1 MPVVQ
6 IIDKQNNPVGELT
19 LPEDIFSVDV
29 RPEILHQVVKAQLAA
44 KRAGTVGV
52 KNRSKIR
59 GGGRKPWR
67 QKGTGRARA
76 GTVRS
81 PLWTGGAVT
90 HGPQMRDYSVKV
102 NKKVKRLALRMA
114 LSAKVAE
121 QSLLIVDDMSMP
133 SYKTKDFV
141 QVQNALNLEKGLI
154 VVSKK
159 DNNLSL
165 GSRNIPN
172 VKVIEHNQLGVYD
185 ILNTN
190 TLVLTP
196 QVVEHLEERLQ

>member
-6 IIDKQNNPVGELT
+6 VVDKQNAPVGEIT
-19 LPEDIFSVDV
+19 LPEEIFEVQV
-29 RPEILHQVVKAQLAA
+29 KPEILHHVVTAQLAA

-76 GTVRS
+76 GSVRS

-90 HGPQMRDYSVKV
+90 HGPVMRDYSKKV

-114 LSAKVAE
+114 LSSKVAE
-121 QSLLIVDDMSMP
+121 NALIVVDDMSMD
-133 SYKTKDFV
+133 SHKTKDFV
-141 QVQNALNLEKGLI
+141 AMQQALHLEKGLI

-165 GSRNIPN
+165 GSRNVPG
-172 VKVIEHNQLGVYD
+172 VLVLEENQLGVYD
-185 ILNTN
+185 VLHSQKMI
-190 TLVLTP
+190 LTP
-196 QVVEHLEERLQ
+196 QVVEHLQERLQ

>member
-1 MPVVQ
+1 MPVVN
-6 IIDKQNNPVGELT
+6 IIDKQNNPVGEMS
-19 LPEDIFSVDV
+19 LPDDIFNVEV

-52 KNRSKIR
+52 KTRSRIQ

-76 GTVRS
+76 GSVRS

-90 HGPQMRDYSVKV
+90 HGPQMRDYSLKV

-114 LSAKVAE
+114 LSAKLFE
-121 QSLLIVDDMSMP
+121 QSLVIVDDMAMP

-141 QVQNALNLEKGLI
+141 QVQTALNVEKGLI
-154 VVSKK
+154 VVAKK

-165 GSRNIPN
+165 GSRNVAG
-172 VKVIEHNQLGVYD
+172 VKVIEENQLGVYD
-185 ILNTN
+185 ILNTEK
-190 TLVLTP
+190 LILTP
-196 QVVEHLEERLQ
+196 QVVEHLQERLQ

>member
-1 MPVVQ
+1 MPVVN
-6 IIDKQNNPVGELT
+6 IIDKQNNPVGEIT
-19 LPEDIFSVDV
+19 LPEEIFNVEV

-52 KNRSKIR
+52 KNRSRIR

-76 GTVRS
+76 GSVRS
-81 PLWTGGAVT
+81 PLWAGGAVT
-90 HGPQMRDYSVKV
+90 HGPQMRDYSLKV

-114 LSAKVAE
+114 LSAKLSE
-121 QSLLIVDDMSMP
+121 QALLVVDDLSMP
-133 SYKTKDFV
+133 THKTKDFV
-141 QVQNALNLEKGLI
+141 QIQNALSLEKGLI
-154 VVSKK
+154 VVPKK

-165 GSRNIPN
+165 GSRNVPGI
-172 VKVIEHNQLGVYD
+172 KVIDDNQLGVYD

-190 TLVLTP
+190 KVVLTP
-196 QVVEHLEERLQ
+196 QVVEHIQERLQ

>member
-6 IIDKQNNPVGELT
+6 IMDKTNSPVGEMS
-19 LPEDIFSVDV
+19 LPEEIFNVQV
-29 RPEILHQVVKAQLAA
+29 KPEILHQVVKAQLAS

-52 KNRSKIR
+52 KNRSQIR

-76 GTVRS
+76 GSVRS

-90 HGPQMRDYSVKV
+90 HGPQQRDYSLKI

-114 LSAKVAE
+114 LAAKLAE
-121 QSLLIVDDMSMP
+121 KSLIVVDDMSLA
-133 SYKTKDFV
+133 SHKTREFA
-141 QVQNALNLEKGLI
+141 QVQKALDIEKGLI
-154 VVSKK
+154 VVAKK

-165 GSRNIPN
+165 ASRNVPG
-172 VKVIEHNQLGVYD
+172 VRVIADNQLGVYD
-185 ILNTN
+185 ILNTS
-190 TLVLTP
+190 LLIMTP
-196 QVVEHLEERLQ
+196 QVVEHLQERLQ